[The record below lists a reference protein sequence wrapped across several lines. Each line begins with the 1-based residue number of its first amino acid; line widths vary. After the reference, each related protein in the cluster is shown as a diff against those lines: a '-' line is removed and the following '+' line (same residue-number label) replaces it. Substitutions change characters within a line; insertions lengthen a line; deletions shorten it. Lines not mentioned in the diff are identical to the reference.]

1 MSKPLFVN
9 DGDTLVLIAKT
20 SITVSDPTDDY
31 PYVAQTYRVVADRV
45 GPVLALVPLS
55 QFPVK
60 VTQDEVAQYKTR
72 AVREE
77 AREEL
82 FKASQVILKLV
93 NDPQFVEVVTSNGFE
108 IVGGSVENILNALK
122 EVERAL

>member
-20 SITVSDPTDDY
+20 VITVSDPTDDY
-31 PYVAQTYRVVADRV
+31 PYVAQTYRVVVDRV

-60 VTQDEVAQYKTR
+60 VTHDEVAQWKTR
-72 AVREE
+72 VARDE

-82 FKASQVILKLV
+82 FKTSQVILRLV
-93 NDPQFVEVVTSNGFE
+93 NDPIFVEVVNREGYQFNAE
-108 IVGGSVENILNALK
+108 ILSALK